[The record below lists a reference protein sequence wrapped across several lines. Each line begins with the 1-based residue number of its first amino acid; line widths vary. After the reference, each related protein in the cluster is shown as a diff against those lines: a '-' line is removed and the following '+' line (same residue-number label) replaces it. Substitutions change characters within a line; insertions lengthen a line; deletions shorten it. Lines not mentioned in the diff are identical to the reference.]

1 MRPNVHLL
9 GIQGSGKG
17 TQSALLLERFTAT
30 YLASGNL
37 FRERA
42 AIDDAFGRHLNTL
55 MSDGHLLPDSLLIA
69 TVDHFLRSL
78 PSHDLLIGDGIIRTL
93 SQEQHLEPI
102 WTCYGI
108 EQPYLIY
115 LELDEETA
123 LQRIKQRV
131 EEATDPS
138 KRSYHERFSGKLVKR
153 ADDNAQALEER
164 FRLFYKNTEPIVEY
178 FTHSK
183 RCFKVDAHLSAA
195 DVSTKIIDHL
205 TSLYPD
211 LQ

>member
-17 TQSALLLERFTAT
+17 TQSALLAKHFDVT

-42 AIDDAFGRHLNTL
+42 AVGDAFGNHLNTL
-55 MSDGHLLPDSLLIA
+55 MSKGHLLSDSLLIA

-78 PSHDLLIGDGIIRTL
+78 PLQSLLIGDGIIRTL
-93 SQEQHLEPI
+93 SQAQHLVPI

-108 EQPYLIY
+108 DQPYLIY
-115 LELDEETA
+115 LELDEATA

-131 EEATDPS
+131 EEASDPS
-138 KRSYHERFSGKLVKR
+138 KRSYHERFSGKLVNR
-153 ADDNAQALEER
+153 ADDNARALEER

-178 FTHSK
+178 FTDSK
-183 RCFKVDAHLSAA
+183 RCFKVDAHLPV
-195 DVSTKIIDHL
+195 DVVNSKIVEQIVL
-205 TSLYPD
+205 LYPD

>member
-17 TQSALLLERFTAT
+17 TQSALLAEHFDVT

-42 AIDDAFGRHLNTL
+42 AVGDAFGNHLNTL
-55 MSDGHLLPDSLLIA
+55 MSKGHLLSDSLLIA

-78 PSHDLLIGDGIIRTL
+78 PLQSLLIGDGIIRTL
-93 SQEQHLEPI
+93 SQAQHLVPI

-108 EQPYLIY
+108 DQPYLIY

-123 LQRIKQRV
+123 VQRIKQRV

-138 KRSYHERFSGKLVKR
+138 RRSYHERFSGKLVKR
-153 ADDNAQALEER
+153 LDDNSQALEER
-164 FRLFYKNTEPIVEY
+164 FRLFYKNTEPIVKY
-178 FTHSK
+178 FTNMN
-183 RCFKVDAHLSAA
+183 RCFKVDARLPV
-195 DVSTKIIDHL
+195 DEVSTMIVEHL
-205 TSLYPD
+205 NSLYPD